1 MFIMELRMS
10 KVMYEITF
18 PLQIRNDRLSFNY
31 EDFIRRYH
39 VYMKVW
45 SPLVGEC
52 LFGKNK

>member
-1 MFIMELRMS
+1 MELRMS